1 MGMGIEFSL
10 EKPIDQI
17 NQLVWKWCDI
27 NRPDLANAGRWYED
41 GGLHDIIESLVDVV
55 KGEV

>member
-1 MGMGIEFSL
+1 MGIEFSL